1 MNYDI
6 MAELLAEGFK
16 REQLLEEDWEA
27 LKKEL
32 ADLYVA
38 GKITERQISTRLN
51 KAGMGSLSKNAAYKI
66 AHDPDNA
73 QKREVALQRVKDAEE
88 EKAKRAA
95 LAAQAAKHQT
105 RGSAAQA
112 YCDAWNKK
120 FGHIVKAGVVR
131 EALENALENQGVIFE
146 DSIVDD
152 YFVNLFEEVN
162 SIGETKMTEEKLT
175 KIFEETLEEAFS
187 ADKLKKHL
195 KRGAIAL
202 GATAA
207 LAAAPGVVGGV
218 KNVKR
223 EAAQS
228 EMDKAGKEYNYSRA
242 EDRTNEFAQ
251 ELHKKGIEFKDTA
264 TKYGK
269 EYGSKAKAYGA
280 EKAADGKAFAGAYKE
295 LKFAAKSLD
304 AAINADV
311 KAGPDIV
318 ANFNAECNH
327 IKEKYGEEAY
337 NQAKKALETEGKL
350 SNLVRSA
357 INKAKI
363 KKLVKEDV
371 NYFPY

>member
-1 MNYDI
+1 MNYEI
-6 MAELLAEGFK
+6 MAELLSEGFK
-16 REQLLEEDWEA
+16 REQLIEEDWEA

-66 AHDPDNA
+66 AHDPDNV
-73 QKREVALQRVKDAEE
+73 QKRETNLQRVKDAEE
-88 EKAKRAA
+88 LKAKREAI
-95 LAAQAAKHQT
+95 AAQAAKHQT

-207 LAAAPGVVGGV
+207 LAGAPGVVSGA
-218 KNVKR
+218 KNVKAQSDARKQAAQEYQMSKDEINAKQNEMAKKTR
-223 EAAQS
+223 EAGISFGNATKEAGKAVGKAAQS
-228 EMDKAGKEYNYSRA
+228 GV
-242 EDRTNEFAQ
+242 
-251 ELHKKGIEFKDTA
+251 
-264 TKYGK
+264 
-269 EYGSKAKAYGA
+269 
-280 EKAADGKAFAGAYKE
+280 EKAAPVAKNLANKSKAE
-295 LKFAAKSLD
+295 LKALYEKGKISLEEY
-304 AAINADV
+304 
-311 KAGPDIV
+311 KA
-318 ANFNAECNH
+318 
-327 IKEKYGEEAY
+327 
-337 NQAKKALETEGKL
+337 AKKAAKETQVNEE
-350 SNLVRSA
+350 
-357 INKAKI
+357 
-363 KKLVKEDV
+363 VK

>member
-1 MNYDI
+1 MNYEI
-6 MAELLAEGFK
+6 MAELLSEGFK
-16 REQLLEEDWEA
+16 REQLIEEDWEA

-73 QKREVALQRVKDAEE
+73 QKRETNLQRVKDAEE
-88 EKAKRAA
+88 LKAKREAI
-95 LAAQAAKHQT
+95 AAQAAKHQT

-131 EALENALENQGVIFE
+131 EALENALDNQGIIFE

-207 LAAAPGVVGGV
+207 LAGAPGVVSGA
-218 KNVKR
+218 KNVKAQSDARKQAAQEYQMSKDEINAKQNEMAKKTR
-223 EAAQS
+223 EAGISFGNATK
-228 EMDKAGKEYNYSRA
+228 EAGKA
-242 EDRTNEFAQ
+242 VGKAAQ
-251 ELHKKGIEFKDTA
+251 TGVE
-264 TKYGK
+264 
-269 EYGSKAKAYGA
+269 KAKPVAKNLA
-280 EKAADGKAFAGAYKE
+280 NKSKEE
-295 LKFAAKSLD
+295 LKALYEKGKISLEEY
-304 AAINADV
+304 
-311 KAGPDIV
+311 KA
-318 ANFNAECNH
+318 
-327 IKEKYGEEAY
+327 
-337 NQAKKALETEGKL
+337 AKKAAKETQVNEE
-350 SNLVRSA
+350 
-357 INKAKI
+357 
-363 KKLVKEDV
+363 VK

>member
-1 MNYDI
+1 
-6 MAELLAEGFK
+6 
-16 REQLLEEDWEA
+16 
-27 LKKEL
+27 
-32 ADLYVA
+32 
-38 GKITERQISTRLN
+38 
-51 KAGMGSLSKNAAYKI
+51 MGSLSKNAAYKI
-66 AHDPDNA
+66 AHDPDNV
-73 QKREVALQRVKDAEE
+73 QKRETNLQRVKDAEE
-88 EKAKRAA
+88 LKAKREAI
-95 LAAQAAKHQT
+95 AAQAAKHQT

-207 LAAAPGVVGGV
+207 LAGAPGVVSGA
-218 KNVKR
+218 KNVKAQSDARKQAAQEYQMSKDEINAKQNEMAKKTR
-223 EAAQS
+223 EAGISFGNATKEAGKAVGKAAQS
-228 EMDKAGKEYNYSRA
+228 GVGKA
-242 EDRTNEFAQ
+242 AQ
-251 ELHKKGIEFKDTA
+251 SGV
-264 TKYGK
+264 
-269 EYGSKAKAYGA
+269 
-280 EKAADGKAFAGAYKE
+280 EKAAEGKAFAGAYKE

-318 ANFNAECNH
+318 ANFNAECNQ

-350 SNLVRSA
+350 SNSARAA
-357 INKAKI
+357 INKVKS
-363 KKLVKEDV
+363 KLVKEEV

>member
-1 MNYDI
+1 MNYEI
-6 MAELLAEGFK
+6 MAELLSEGFK
-16 REQLLEEDWEA
+16 REQLIEEDWEA

-32 ADLYVA
+32 AGLYVA

-66 AHDPDNA
+66 AHDPDNV
-73 QKREVALQRVKDAEE
+73 QKRETNLQRVKDAEE
-88 EKAKRAA
+88 LKAKREAI
-95 LAAQAAKHQT
+95 AAQAAKHQT

-131 EALENALENQGVIFE
+131 EALENALDNQGIIFE

-207 LAAAPGVVGGV
+207 LAGAPGVVSGA
-218 KNVKR
+218 KNVKAQSDARKQAAQEYQMSQDEINAKQNEMAKKTR
-223 EAAQS
+223 EAGISFGNATKEAGKAVGKAAQS
-228 EMDKAGKEYNYSRA
+228 GV
-242 EDRTNEFAQ
+242 
-251 ELHKKGIEFKDTA
+251 
-264 TKYGK
+264 
-269 EYGSKAKAYGA
+269 
-280 EKAADGKAFAGAYKE
+280 EKAAPVAKNLANKSKAE
-295 LKFAAKSLD
+295 LKALYEKGKISLEEY
-304 AAINADV
+304 
-311 KAGPDIV
+311 KA
-318 ANFNAECNH
+318 
-327 IKEKYGEEAY
+327 
-337 NQAKKALETEGKL
+337 AKKA
-350 SNLVRSA
+350 
-357 INKAKI
+357 AKEAQVNEE
-363 KKLVKEDV
+363 VK

>member
-1 MNYDI
+1 MNYEI
-6 MAELLAEGFK
+6 MAELLSEGFK
-16 REQLLEEDWEA
+16 REQLIEEDWEA

-32 ADLYVA
+32 AGLYVA
-38 GKITERQISTRLN
+38 GKITERQISTRLSR
-51 KAGMGSLSKNAAYKI
+51 AGMGSLSKHAAYKI
-66 AHDPDNA
+66 AHDPDNVQQREIA
-73 QKREVALQRVKDAEE
+73 LKRIKDAEE

-105 RGSAAQA
+105 RGSVAQA

-162 SIGETKMTEEKLT
+162 SIGETKMTEEKLA

-207 LAAAPGVVGGV
+207 LAGAPGVVSGV
-218 KNVKR
+218 KNVKKQADYRAMDKTGSAYNYQMKQDEINAKQNEMAKKTR
-223 EAAQS
+223 EAGISFGNATKEAGKAVGKAAQS
-228 EMDKAGKEYNYSRA
+228 GV
-242 EDRTNEFAQ
+242 
-251 ELHKKGIEFKDTA
+251 
-264 TKYGK
+264 
-269 EYGSKAKAYGA
+269 
-280 EKAADGKAFAGAYKE
+280 EKAAPVAKNLVNKSKAE
-295 LKFAAKSLD
+295 LKALYEKGKISLEEY
-304 AAINADV
+304 
-311 KAGPDIV
+311 KA
-318 ANFNAECNH
+318 
-327 IKEKYGEEAY
+327 
-337 NQAKKALETEGKL
+337 AKKA
-350 SNLVRSA
+350 
-357 INKAKI
+357 AKEAQVNEE
-363 KKLVKEDV
+363 VK

>member
-1 MNYDI
+1 MNYEI
-6 MAELLAEGFK
+6 MAELLSEGFK
-16 REQLLEEDWEA
+16 REQLIEEDWEA

-32 ADLYVA
+32 AGLYVA

-66 AHDPDNA
+66 AHDPDNV
-73 QKREVALQRVKDAEE
+73 QKRETNLQRVKDAEE
-88 EKAKRAA
+88 LKAKREAI
-95 LAAQAAKHQT
+95 AAQAAKHQT

-207 LAAAPGVVGGV
+207 LAGAPGVVSGV
-218 KNVKR
+218 KNVKKQADYR
-223 EAAQS
+223 A
-228 EMDKAGKEYNYSRA
+228 MDKAGSAYNYQMNQDEINA
-242 EDRTNEFAQ
+242 KQNEMA
-251 ELHKKGIEFKDTA
+251 KKTREAGISFGNA
-264 TKYGK
+264 TKEAGK
-269 EYGSKAKAYGA
+269 AVGKAAQSGV
-280 EKAADGKAFAGAYKE
+280 EKAAPVAKNLANKSKAE
-295 LKFAAKSLD
+295 LKALYEKGKISLEEY
-304 AAINADV
+304 
-311 KAGPDIV
+311 KA
-318 ANFNAECNH
+318 
-327 IKEKYGEEAY
+327 
-337 NQAKKALETEGKL
+337 AKKAAKETQVNEE
-350 SNLVRSA
+350 
-357 INKAKI
+357 
-363 KKLVKEDV
+363 VK

>member
-1 MNYDI
+1 MNYEI
-6 MAELLAEGFK
+6 MAELLSEGFK
-16 REQLLEEDWEA
+16 REQLIEEDWEA

-73 QKREVALQRVKDAEE
+73 QKRETNLQRVKDAEE
-88 EKAKRAA
+88 LKAKREAI
-95 LAAQAAKHQT
+95 AAQAAKHQT

-207 LAAAPGVVGGV
+207 LAGAPGVVSGA
-218 KNVKR
+218 KNVKAQSDARKQAAQEYQMSKDEINAKQNEMAKKTR
-223 EAAQS
+223 EAGISFGNATKEAGKAVGKAAQS
-228 EMDKAGKEYNYSRA
+228 GV
-242 EDRTNEFAQ
+242 
-251 ELHKKGIEFKDTA
+251 
-264 TKYGK
+264 
-269 EYGSKAKAYGA
+269 
-280 EKAADGKAFAGAYKE
+280 EKAAPVAKNLANKSKAE
-295 LKFAAKSLD
+295 LKALYEKGKISLEEY
-304 AAINADV
+304 
-311 KAGPDIV
+311 KA
-318 ANFNAECNH
+318 
-327 IKEKYGEEAY
+327 
-337 NQAKKALETEGKL
+337 AKKA
-350 SNLVRSA
+350 
-357 INKAKI
+357 AKEAQVNEE
-363 KKLVKEDV
+363 VK

>member
-1 MNYDI
+1 MNYEI
-6 MAELLAEGFK
+6 MAELLSEGFK
-16 REQLLEEDWEA
+16 REQLIEEDWEA

-66 AHDPDNA
+66 AHDPDNV
-73 QKREVALQRVKDAEE
+73 QKRETNLQRVKDAEE
-88 EKAKRAA
+88 LKAKREAI
-95 LAAQAAKHQT
+95 AAQAAKHQT

-131 EALENALENQGVIFE
+131 EALENALDNQGIIFE

-207 LAAAPGVVGGV
+207 LAGAPGVVSGA
-218 KNVKR
+218 KNVKAQSDARKQAAQEYQMSKDEINAKQNEMAKKTR
-223 EAAQS
+223 EAGISFGNATKEAGKAVGKAAQS
-228 EMDKAGKEYNYSRA
+228 GV
-242 EDRTNEFAQ
+242 
-251 ELHKKGIEFKDTA
+251 
-264 TKYGK
+264 
-269 EYGSKAKAYGA
+269 
-280 EKAADGKAFAGAYKE
+280 EKAAPVAKNLANKSKAE
-295 LKFAAKSLD
+295 LKALYEKGKISLEEY
-304 AAINADV
+304 
-311 KAGPDIV
+311 KA
-318 ANFNAECNH
+318 
-327 IKEKYGEEAY
+327 
-337 NQAKKALETEGKL
+337 AKKAAKETQVNEE
-350 SNLVRSA
+350 
-357 INKAKI
+357 
-363 KKLVKEDV
+363 VK

>member
-1 MNYDI
+1 MNYEI
-6 MAELLAEGFK
+6 MAELLSEGFK
-16 REQLLEEDWEA
+16 REQLIEEDWEA

-32 ADLYVA
+32 AGLYVA

-66 AHDPDNA
+66 AHDPDNV
-73 QKREVALQRVKDAEE
+73 QKRETNLQRVKDAEE
-88 EKAKRAA
+88 LKAKREAI
-95 LAAQAAKHQT
+95 AAQAAKHQT

-207 LAAAPGVVGGV
+207 LAGAPGVVSGA
-218 KNVKR
+218 KNVKAQSDARKQAAQEYQMSKDEINAKQNEMAKKTR
-223 EAAQS
+223 EAGISFGNATKEAGKAVGKAAQS
-228 EMDKAGKEYNYSRA
+228 GV
-242 EDRTNEFAQ
+242 
-251 ELHKKGIEFKDTA
+251 
-264 TKYGK
+264 
-269 EYGSKAKAYGA
+269 
-280 EKAADGKAFAGAYKE
+280 EKAAPVAKNLANKSKAE
-295 LKFAAKSLD
+295 LKALYEKGKISLEEY
-304 AAINADV
+304 
-311 KAGPDIV
+311 KA
-318 ANFNAECNH
+318 
-327 IKEKYGEEAY
+327 
-337 NQAKKALETEGKL
+337 AKKA
-350 SNLVRSA
+350 
-357 INKAKI
+357 AKEAQVNEE
-363 KKLVKEDV
+363 VK

>member
-1 MNYDI
+1 MNYEI
-6 MAELLAEGFK
+6 MAELLSEGFK
-16 REQLLEEDWEA
+16 REQLIEEDWEA

-32 ADLYVA
+32 AGLYVA

-66 AHDPDNA
+66 AHDPDNV
-73 QKREVALQRVKDAEE
+73 QKRETNLQRVKDAEE
-88 EKAKRAA
+88 LKAKREAI
-95 LAAQAAKHQT
+95 AAQVAKHQT

-207 LAAAPGVVGGV
+207 LAGAPGVVSGA
-218 KNVKR
+218 KNVKAQSDARKQAAQEYQMSKDEINAKQNEMAKKTR
-223 EAAQS
+223 EAGIS
-228 EMDKAGKEYNYSRA
+228 FGNTTKEAGKA
-242 EDRTNEFAQ
+242 VGKAAQ
-251 ELHKKGIEFKDTA
+251 AGVE
-264 TKYGK
+264 
-269 EYGSKAKAYGA
+269 KAKPVAKNLA
-280 EKAADGKAFAGAYKE
+280 NKSKEE
-295 LKFAAKSLD
+295 LKALYEKGKISLEEY
-304 AAINADV
+304 
-311 KAGPDIV
+311 KA
-318 ANFNAECNH
+318 
-327 IKEKYGEEAY
+327 
-337 NQAKKALETEGKL
+337 AKKA
-350 SNLVRSA
+350 
-357 INKAKI
+357 AKEAQVNEE
-363 KKLVKEDV
+363 VK

>member
-1 MNYDI
+1 MNYEI
-6 MAELLAEGFK
+6 MAELLSEGFK
-16 REQLLEEDWEA
+16 REQLIEEDWEA

-32 ADLYVA
+32 AGLYVA

-66 AHDPDNA
+66 AHDPDNV
-73 QKREVALQRVKDAEE
+73 QKRETNLQRVKDAEE
-88 EKAKRAA
+88 LKAKREAI
-95 LAAQAAKHQT
+95 AAQAAKHQT

-207 LAAAPGVVGGV
+207 LAGAPGVVSGA
-218 KNVKR
+218 KNVKAQSDARKQAAQEYQMSKDEINAKQNEMAKKTR
-223 EAAQS
+223 EAGISFGNATKEAGKAVGKAAQS
-228 EMDKAGKEYNYSRA
+228 GV
-242 EDRTNEFAQ
+242 
-251 ELHKKGIEFKDTA
+251 
-264 TKYGK
+264 
-269 EYGSKAKAYGA
+269 
-280 EKAADGKAFAGAYKE
+280 EKAAPVAKNLANKSKAE
-295 LKFAAKSLD
+295 LKALYEKGKISLEEY
-304 AAINADV
+304 
-311 KAGPDIV
+311 KA
-318 ANFNAECNH
+318 
-327 IKEKYGEEAY
+327 
-337 NQAKKALETEGKL
+337 AKKAAKETQVNEE
-350 SNLVRSA
+350 
-357 INKAKI
+357 
-363 KKLVKEDV
+363 VK